1 MKIFKYILIVAAF
14 VFVQEES
21 KAQCNPTESVKVCI
35 PKLTGGF
42 NFLKS
47 YEINGRDGRL
57 EKVEYSYPFAK
68 GTQYMVNLC
77 SADGENQ
84 GLVVTLYDS
93 SRKQLATSVVNG
105 QHVSA
110 IVFGC
115 QATGI
120 YYITYTFDN
129 STAYC
134 GGSALGFKR

>member
-1 MKIFKYILIVAAF
+1 MKILKYIFIVAAF
-14 VFVQEES
+14 VFVREEG
-21 KAQCNPTESVKVCI
+21 KAQCSPTESVKVCI
-35 PKLTGGF
+35 PKLAGGF

-47 YEINGRDGRL
+47 YEINGRGGRL

-77 SADGENQ
+77 SSEGENK

-110 IVFGC
+110 IVFTC
-115 QATGI
+115 QSTGI

-129 STAYC
+129 STQYC